1 MECTLCGGS
10 MMSETVI
17 KLRRS
22 FVGFRET
29 RSRGTYCP
37 MCKIGVPM
45 ESDQLS
51 AQRQAS
57 IIAYSPKSIRRCNRW
72 PAPGQ

>member
-1 MECTLCGGS
+1 
-10 MMSETVI
+10 
-17 KLRRS
+17 
-22 FVGFRET
+22 
-29 RSRGTYCP
+29 